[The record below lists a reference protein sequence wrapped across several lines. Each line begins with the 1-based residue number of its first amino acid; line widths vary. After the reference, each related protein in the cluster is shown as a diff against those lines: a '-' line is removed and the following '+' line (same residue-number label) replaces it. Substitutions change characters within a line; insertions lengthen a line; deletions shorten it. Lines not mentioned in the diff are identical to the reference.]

1 MEKKVYEL
9 KIDAEFEHTLPASSD
24 AEIEGLTKQ
33 LIDEGCR
40 DALVTWDGVILD
52 GHNRYRICHENNI
65 PFTYIEKEFVNRD
78 QAKLWIISTQMG
90 RRNLTD
96 YAKCELVLPLEPG
109 LKEAAEQTR
118 RAKISEYQ
126 KKGETGSNLNPSR
139 EKALDTLDTLANAAG
154 VSRGTMHMAKKIFN
168 SGDEGIK
175 ELVRNGKMSIYRA
188 FTKIK
193 GENSKAHEDPDKS
206 ETLDTV
212 AQPTQPEVAETQAQP
227 SPPEPP
233 RNKLIPREV
242 PLEPVNTDVF
252 PGYGLVVPVKPEPY
266 ERPSD
271 DVYNIPPINVCG
283 IIPADNLELREKV
296 EITHVSSEL
305 RTATEYYVRRS
316 GEIMRGLSEASINDG
331 NIEFLKSIVTEGYE
345 TIIQFLNSIQ
355 YGGTYDECEEN

>member
-9 KIDAEFEHTLPASSD
+9 KIDPEFEQTLPAPSD

-40 DALVTWDGVILD
+40 DALVTWDGVIID

-65 PFTYIEKEFVNRD
+65 PFAYVEKEFVSRD
-78 QAKLWIISTQMG
+78 EAKLWIISTQLN

-96 YAKCELVLPLEPG
+96 FAKCELVLPLEAS
-109 LKEAAEQTR
+109 LKAEA
-118 RAKISEYQ
+118 
-126 KKGETGSNLNPSR
+126 KKRQGQRN
-139 EKALDTLDTLANAAG
+139 DLANISVNLPKSERSKSTREQMGEIAG
-154 VSRGTMHMAKKIFN
+154 VSEKTFDKAKKLINSADEETKKKLYSGELSIHGAYTQMMAKEK
-168 SGDEGIK
+168 EGRSEDVNPSAKQPQSEQPI
-175 ELVRNGKMSIYRA
+175 EA
-188 FTKIK
+188 F
-193 GENSKAHEDPDKS
+193 
-206 ETLDTV
+206 
-212 AQPTQPEVAETQAQP
+212 QQ
-227 SPPEPP
+227 SPPEPH

-242 PLEPVNTDVF
+242 PLEPANTDVF